1 MSGLNLRLLRDEAPL
16 ELALEDG
23 LPVCLRPIVRSDE
36 ARIRLAY
43 ELLSEESR
51 MNRFWEKPKELSSTH
66 AARLA
71 DTDDSSHVAW
81 IAVRP
86 GDDSFPGYAGASFWR
101 DASDPARAE
110 LAFTVA
116 DAWQRRGLATLLF
129 SILWFDGWQIGV
141 RHFHGSCRLTNIA
154 MAEWWQGMGGVVES
168 GQRIHRLSLDLISP
182 EALVHQVSYGMTP
195 SYRLV
200 EAADWLRQWLE
211 ISAEESS

>member
-1 MSGLNLRLLRDEAPL
+1 MSVMTPRLLRDKAPL
-16 ELALEDG
+16 DLALEDG
-23 LPVCLRPIVRSDE
+23 LPVRLRPIVRSDE

-43 ELLSEESR
+43 ELLSEQSR
-51 MNRFWEKPKELSSTH
+51 MNRFWEKPKELNSSQ

-71 DTDDSSHVAW
+71 DTDDASHVAW
-81 IAVRP
+81 IAVRA
-86 GDDSFPGYAGASFWR
+86 DDDDFPGYAGASFWR

-129 SILWFDGWQIGV
+129 SILWFEGWHSGV

-154 MAEWWQGMGGVVES
+154 MAEWWHGMGGVAEA
-168 GQRIHRLSLDLISP
+168 GQRIYQLSLDLISP
-182 EALVHQVSYGMTP
+182 EALVHQVSYGMTS

-211 ISAEESS
+211 KTADGPR